1 MEALQRQ
8 HWSISIEAKAN
19 GVGFKLK
26 LYRILHC
33 SRLSFLLRIPRSRF
47 SLNFKLRTTLSA
59 CERIGKSSS
68 SRLFGRLCRWKSRSI
83 AKKKD
88 VLFVKRSK
96 LGKPE
101 WSAFRFPFQDPVAAM
116 MGSLSLLFYSASKRD
131 HGGIV
136 IHGLT
141 FIFFLMILLRFKM
154 KKIHFSLVLAITI
167 ISTIGI
173 SCVCMSY
180 QDCFT
185 VTARKSGMNFIS
197 AGCLFALSQLVKPT
211 DLRPV
216 GFYASSVKFLMK
228 RKQDMHMMLRE
239 VCSGFKR
246 SFIGHL
252 KIQ

>member
-101 WSAFRFPFQDPVAAM
+101 WSAFRFPFQVRN
-116 MGSLSLLFYSASKRD
+116 STL
-131 HGGIV
+131 GI
-136 IHGLT
+136 
-141 FIFFLMILLRFKM
+141 
-154 KKIHFSLVLAITI
+154 IHFLILNYLCVYLVMFGCEIYDQNWNFCIPLALYASFPNNLNLF
-167 ISTIGI
+167 ISTFFFKL
-173 SCVCMSY
+173 C
-180 QDCFT
+180 T
-185 VTARKSGMNFIS
+185 
-197 AGCLFALSQLVKPT
+197 QL
-211 DLRPV
+211 
-216 GFYASSVKFLMK
+216 
-228 RKQDMHMMLRE
+228 
-239 VCSGFKR
+239 CSIICT
-246 SFIGHL
+246 SFIICIFSQYDGEWWFCIQYLWSCEINGYFHL
-252 KIQ
+252 IMIN